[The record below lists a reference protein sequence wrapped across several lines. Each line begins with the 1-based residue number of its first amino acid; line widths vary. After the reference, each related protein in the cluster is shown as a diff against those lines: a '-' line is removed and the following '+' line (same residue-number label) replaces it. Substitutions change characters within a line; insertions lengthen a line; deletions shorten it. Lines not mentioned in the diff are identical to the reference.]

1 MKRFHLY
8 IATSVLVMACGAAC
22 VQAAETYETSLKAGE
37 THLAAAEYDEAI
49 AEFEA
54 AYSQAKTNTK
64 KALAR
69 SKKAFV
75 LAFKKQDFQAAEE
88 QADKV
93 LALDNVEPVGRVTAL
108 QVKAKCVME
117 LSKKKNRFERAEKLI
132 DEALALKGVEWSR
145 PDLLLLLGDCY
156 RFSGRFEEAL
166 RTLRKITEMPSVNKG
181 MKAVACLH
189 MGFTHQYGR
198 KDPVGARAAYKAAV
212 GYNPGMEAEI
222 EQHLDKLK

>member
-1 MKRFHLY
+1 MKRSYSY
-8 IATSVLVMACGAAC
+8 IAASVLVMLINAAC
-22 VQAAETYETSLKAGE
+22 VHAAETYEKSLKAGE
-37 THLAAAEYDEAI
+37 AHLAAAEYDQAI

-69 SKKAFV
+69 SKKAYV
-75 LAFKKQDFQAAEE
+75 LAFRKQKYKTAEE
-88 QADKV
+88 QADKA

-108 QVKAKCVME
+108 QVKAKCLME
-117 LSKKKNRFERAEKLI
+117 LSKKKNRFEKAEKLI
-132 DEALALKGVEWSR
+132 DEALALKGVEWSH

-166 RTLRKITEMPSVNKG
+166 RTLRRITAMPSVNKG

-198 KDPVGARAAYKAAV
+198 RDPVGARAAYKAAI
-212 GYNPGMEAEI
+212 GYNPGMDTEI
-222 EQHLDKLK
+222 EQHLDKL